1 MITFWLA
8 AATLTLASLGVV
20 LWPLLRRHQPR
31 PPAPAE
37 SALGLYRAQ
46 LAAIDHELETGL
58 IAPPEAER
66 LRWEIKRRMLAVAAT
81 GAPADAQAASAPARP
96 RALAAM
102 LAIAI
107 PIAAFVSYL
116 ALGIPGERDQPLAER
131 SPATTAA
138 AIPGDERAA
147 AEKAVA
153 MLTARLAKQPDD
165 PAAWRLLGRA
175 LRLIGRPADAVIAY
189 RHALASQETAANAGD
204 ATTGDA
210 GTPNASPPQDAS
222 TWAELGEALIAAA
235 GGRVDDEAAAA
246 LTKAVAADP
255 HEPRANYY
263 LALKQAQDGDIE
275 GALRGW
281 LALIASA
288 PADAPWLP
296 QVRQQAERAAAALGL
311 PPGSIEQKTAPPDAE
326 GTPPLPPPAR

>member
-20 LWPLLRRHQPR
+20 LWPLLRRHQPQ

-37 SALGLYRAQ
+37 SALGLYRVQ
-46 LAAIDHELETGL
+46 LAAIDRELDTGL

-81 GAPADAQAASAPARP
+81 SAPADAQAASAPARP

-116 ALGIPGERDQPLAER
+116 ALGVPGEPDQPLAER
-131 SPATTAA
+131 TPATTTA
-138 AIPGDERAA
+138 AIPADERAA

-165 PAAWRLLGRA
+165 PVAWRLLGRA
-175 LRLIGRPADAVIAY
+175 LRLIGRPADAVVAY
-189 RHALASQETAANAGD
+189 RHALASQEAAASVGD

-210 GTPNASPPQDAS
+210 GTRGTPPQDAG

-235 GGRVDDEAAAA
+235 GGRVDNEAAAA
-246 LTKAVAADP
+246 LAKAVAADP

-281 LALIASA
+281 LDLIASA

-311 PPGSIEQKTAPPDAE
+311 PPGSIEQKTAPPDAG